1 MGEVLVQMMTCGSN
15 TMGTSILGRS
25 FLKYVTFA
33 RMGLVHR
40 LSDSKVMQLKLKL
53 GCFNRVVRKYI
64 ILVDENV
71 HKPSVMM
78 T

>member
-1 MGEVLVQMMTCGSN
+1 
-15 TMGTSILGRS
+15 MGTSILGRS

-33 RMGLVHR
+33 RMGSVHK

-53 GCFNRVVRKYI
+53 GCFNRVVRKYT